1 MPAKTRGRADGELI
15 MIGSEGLK
23 LLFNLITNVPTTRY
37 FDTLVVERVTDGA
50 LGHLVPGSLWLLFYF
65 SSRLGII
72 LYLKTKGLDW
82 MSSQFPSNLV

>member
-37 FDTLVVERVTDGA
+37 HTLNA
-50 LGHLVPGSLWLLFYF
+50 
-65 SSRLGII
+65 
-72 LYLKTKGLDW
+72 
-82 MSSQFPSNLV
+82 NN

>member
-1 MPAKTRGRADGELI
+1 MMADVCCGHGGALVTARP
-15 MIGSEGLK
+15 K
-23 LLFNLITNVPTTRY
+23 Y

-65 SSRLGII
+65 SSLLGII